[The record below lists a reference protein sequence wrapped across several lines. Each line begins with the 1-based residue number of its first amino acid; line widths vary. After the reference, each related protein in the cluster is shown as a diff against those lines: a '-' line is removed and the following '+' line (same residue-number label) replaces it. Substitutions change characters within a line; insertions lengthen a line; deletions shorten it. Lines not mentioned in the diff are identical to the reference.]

1 LACSGDFRG
10 YRGILPWF
18 KKKSRRKDD
27 RLPALPLPPL
37 ERWTRFLDLPRH
49 REVTVELAGRPF
61 RVPDPLS
68 FYWSYKEI
76 VEDRIYDF
84 PDPAGAPR
92 ILDLGANCGLS
103 ALFFLL
109 RYPEARLTCVEADPA
124 LFAILREN
132 LRTADFERRIR
143 FLSAAVSPTAGE
155 VEFHA
160 AGADSGRL
168 FPHETLPS
176 ETRRVPAVRL
186 DELLHEPVDLLK
198 MDIEGAETEV
208 LLASNQLQAAARL
221 FVEYHS
227 FTGQPQRLDE
237 LLACLRRNGFRTWIQ
252 TQYCPALPFHE
263 IRPHADMD
271 LQLNLFA
278 ERKN

>member
-1 LACSGDFRG
+1 
-10 YRGILPWF
+10 
-18 KKKSRRKDD
+18 
-27 RLPALPLPPL
+27 L

-84 PDPAGAPR
+84 PFPAGSPR

-103 ALFFLL
+103 GLFFLL

-124 LFAILREN
+124 LFAILRDN
-132 LRTADFERRIR
+132 LRTADFERRTR
-143 FLSAAVSPTAGE
+143 FVSAAVSPIAGE

-160 AGADSGRL
+160 SGADSGRL
-168 FPHETLPS
+168 IPHETLPS
-176 ETRRVPAVRL
+176 RTRRVTAVSL
-186 DELLHEPVDLLK
+186 DSLIERPVDFLK
-198 MDIEGAETEV
+198 MDIEGAETDV
-208 LLASNQLQAAARL
+208 LLAAGKLDAVARV

-227 FTGQPQRLDE
+227 LTDRPQRLDE
-237 LLACLRRNGFRTWIQ
+237 LLAHLRQVGFRTWIQ
-252 TQYCPALPFHE
+252 TQYCPPLPFHE
-263 IRPHADMD
+263 IRPQADMD